1 VIQLSF
7 QAEKKMNSIKR
18 RTFLGYSA
26 ASLAAAPLL
35 MTGARWAFAGAAES
49 GTWPHLREAIVI
61 NNLGFIND
69 PNQPADPMQGR
80 TSASSVSPR
89 ALRDAVAS
97 GMTAVNATIGYTAGP
112 MDPFEHSVREIAIWN
127 QLIQSH
133 PDQLLKV
140 WSTEDIRRAKREGK
154 VGIIMGFQNAAMMG
168 EDATRVDIFAGL
180 GVKIIQLTY
189 NPRNQLGDGSIE
201 KENRGLTAFGHEVV
215 ERLNAART
223 LVDLSHSGEQT
234 CLDAIRASKD
244 PIAITHTGCRA
255 LSDVPRNKTDEELRL
270 LADKGGMVGIYFMPF
285 LKEDSFPDAMDVVRH
300 IEHAVQICGEDHVGI
315 GTDGTTTQVDDLEG
329 YRAVINKEVEQRQK
343 AGISAP
349 GEKPGVVPFIPDLQG
364 PGQFQKLADLLHQR
378 GHSSGRI
385 EKILGQNFLRLMGD
399 VWAG

>member
-1 VIQLSF
+1 MTS
-7 QAEKKMNSIKR
+7 MKR

-26 ASLAAAPLL
+26 ASLAAAPLV
-35 MTGARWAFAGAAES
+35 MTGSRWAFAGQAEP
-49 GTWPHLREAIVI
+49 GTWPHLKEAIVI

-69 PNQPADPMQGR
+69 PNIPADPMQGR
-80 TSASSVSPR
+80 TSASSVAPR
-89 ALRDAVAS
+89 ALQDAVAS
-97 GMTAVNATIGYTAGP
+97 SMTAVNATIGYVAGP

-127 QLIQSH
+127 RLIQSH
-133 PDQLLKV
+133 PDALLKV
-140 WSTEDIRRAKREGK
+140 WSTDDILRAKQESK

-168 EDATRVDIFAGL
+168 DDATRVDIFAGL

-189 NPRNQLGDGSIE
+189 NVRNQLGDGSIE

-215 ERLNAART
+215 ERLNATGT
-223 LVDLSHSGEQT
+223 LVDLSHSGERT

-300 IEHAVQICGEDHVGI
+300 IEHAIQVCGEGQVGI

-329 YRAVINKEVEQRQK
+329 YRAVINREVEQRRA
-343 AGISAP
+343 AGVSAP

-364 PGQFQKLADLLHQR
+364 PGQFQKLADLLYQR

-385 EKILGQNFLRLMGD
+385 EKILGQNFLRLMRE
-399 VWAG
+399 VWA

>member
-1 VIQLSF
+1 
-7 QAEKKMNSIKR
+7 MNLINR

-26 ASLAAAPLL
+26 ATLAAAPLV
-35 MTGARWAFAGAAES
+35 MTGARWAFAGAVEP
-49 GTWPHLREAIVI
+49 GIWPHLKEAIVI

-69 PNQPADPMQGR
+69 PNLAVGAGAAR
-80 TSASSVSPR
+80 KEASSVAGR
-89 ALRDAVAS
+89 ALQDALAS
-97 GMTAVNATIGYTAGP
+97 GLTAVNATIGYTAGP
-112 MDPFEHSVREIAIWN
+112 MDPFEASVRDIAVWN
-127 QLIQSH
+127 LLIKSH

-140 WSTEDIRRAKREGK
+140 WSADDIRKAKQEGK

-168 EDATRVDIFAGL
+168 DDATRVDIFAGL

-201 KENRGLTAFGHEVV
+201 KENRGLTPFGHEVV
-215 ERLNAART
+215 ERLNATRT
-223 LVDLSHSGEQT
+223 LIDLSHSGEQT

-255 LSDVPRNKTDEELRL
+255 LSDLPRNKTDEELRL

-285 LKEDSFPDAMDVVRH
+285 LKADSFPDATDVVRH
-300 IEHAVQICGEDHVGI
+300 IEHAVQVCGEDHVGI

-329 YRAVINKEVEQRQK
+329 YRAVVNKEVEQRRA

-378 GHSSGRI
+378 GHSSDRI
-385 EKILGQNFLRLMGD
+385 EKILGQNFLRLMDD